1 MLQSFNEMG
10 KVLPYGHTADAEL
23 SGNIVIAL
31 SFQKT
36 HVEDILLLP
45 GEATMG
51 DDLQTA

>member
-1 MLQSFNEMG
+1 MG

-36 HVEDILLLP
+36 QVEDNLLMP

-51 DDLQTA
+51 EDLKTA